1 MALRVFRVAPALML
15 TFERIKLWILLFIN
29 ASLVLVGTTDHEKRE
44 SEQTEEADLAAGG
57 LEPFRLP
64 WLLEKKQ
71 PQVSPALHL
80 ELHNLKKKVSV
91 LKIEKDGGQ
100 MG

>member
-1 MALRVFRVAPALML
+1 MRKERVN
-15 TFERIKLWILLFIN
+15 K
-29 ASLVLVGTTDHEKRE
+29 
-44 SEQTEEADLAAGG
+44 QEADLAAGG

-80 ELHNLKKKVSV
+80 ELHNLKKKVLV

>member
-1 MALRVFRVAPALML
+1 MALRVFRVAPALRL

-44 SEQTEEADLAAGG
+44 SEQTAGG

-64 WLLEKKQ
+64 LLLEKKQ

-80 ELHNLKKKVSV
+80 ELHNVKKKVLV